1 MREHHLIVGIADGVV
16 PGSNCRF
23 ELILMAIYIAWPSNV
38 IEAKAESCQGSHS
51 APFPRALFE
60 FFVLAFSDAGDIVY
74 DPFTGSGTSIAAAH
88 VLGRVGYGIELS
100 PAYCDVAVRRLANL
114 TSDEPVLA
122 ETGQTMA
129 EVAAE
134 RGVHGSQKAS

>member
-1 MREHHLIVGIADGVV
+1 MREHHLIVGIPDGVV

-74 DPFTGSGTSIAAAH
+74 DPFTGSGTSIANPRA
-88 VLGRVGYGIELS
+88 
-100 PAYCDVAVRRLANL
+100 
-114 TSDEPVLA
+114 
-122 ETGQTMA
+122 M
-129 EVAAE
+129 EVATVSRDLAP
-134 RGVHGSQKAS
+134 